1 MSQTIVVTEFL
12 SLDGVMEDP
21 QNWNMSYVE
30 ETLGADV
37 QSELDRAT
45 GLLYGRT
52 TYDGMAAAW
61 PKRAGA
67 AADRFNGLPKYVV
80 SNSLTDTSWAGTTI
94 LRGDAVRAVSELK
107 ASGEGRL
114 LIWGSRRLV
123 QSLAAASLV
132 DEYVLYVH
140 PLVLGK
146 GVRLFGEG
154 HHEKLE
160 LTDTKTYARGVV
172 GLRFRPVAK

>member
-1 MSQTIVVTEFL
+1 MIVVNEFL

-61 PKRAGA
+61 PKRTGA
-67 AADRFNGLPKYVV
+67 TADSFNGLPKYVV
-80 SNSLTDTSWAGTTI
+80 SNTLTDPSWAGTTI
-94 LRGDAVRAVSELK
+94 LRGDAVPSVSELR
-107 ASGEGRL
+107 ASSEGRL
-114 LIWGSRRLV
+114 LV
-123 QSLAAASLV
+123 
-132 DEYVLYVH
+132 
-140 PLVLGK
+140 
-146 GVRLFGEG
+146 
-154 HHEKLE
+154 
-160 LTDTKTYARGVV
+160 
-172 GLRFRPVAK
+172 